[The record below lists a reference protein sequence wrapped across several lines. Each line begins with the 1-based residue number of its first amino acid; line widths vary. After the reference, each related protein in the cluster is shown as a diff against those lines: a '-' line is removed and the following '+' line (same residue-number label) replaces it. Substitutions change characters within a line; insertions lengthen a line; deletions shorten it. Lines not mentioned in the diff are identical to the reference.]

1 MSRPVASVLDLMA
14 IAVAAWALWAPRF
27 DGLLPGN
34 LLPILATIVIFTSL
48 WRLWHRLRGRR

>member
-1 MSRPVASVLDLMA
+1 MSRSVASAIDLAA
-14 IAVAAWALWAPRF
+14 IAVAIWALWSPRF
-27 DGLLPGN
+27 EGVLPGN